1 MNDVVSSKTRLL
13 RLALS
18 AVGFCHIYRLEC
30 GLVLNFK
37 NICLKQSP

>member
-18 AVGFCHIYRLEC
+18 AVGFFHIYRLEC
-30 GLVLNFK
+30 GGIELQEYL
-37 NICLKQSP
+37 S